1 MKVFFDSIRRRV
13 RRKKWLSAK
22 NVAGARRVREPFEG
36 AFGGPVFRYN
46 VGPKTVQPFEP
57 LRGSWGDIAGPAFAG
72 KGRVLVKVNLNSPD
86 PYPASTSPDTLAAFL
101 DFLKAEGLTDLVVGD
116 CSGVRDLPTRKVA
129 KKTGLLEAIRGKAEF
144 TAFEEGRWFTVD
156 IPGRY
161 LRKVTLPE
169 VLFESDLVVSF
180 ANIKSHGLAD
190 FSFSMKLAVGFM
202 HPSERFALHE
212 DHLQE
217 KCVELSLAVTPDLAV
232 IDGVTAMVTGGPC
245 EGERADLSV
254 FLVGRDPF
262 CVDLAAY
269 RELEGARRTM
279 ADPGNLTRNPFG
291 MRQFSHAVEIGL
303 GQAVMPEIVDIGDDS
318 IDEGKKP

>member
-1 MKVFFDSIRRRV
+1 MKGFFDSIRRRV
-13 RRKKWLSAK
+13 RRKKWLSAE
-22 NVAGARRVREPFEG
+22 NVKGARQVREPFERV
-36 AFGGPVFRYN
+36 FGGPVFRYN
-46 VGPKTVQPFEP
+46 VGPKTVKPFEP
-57 LRGSWGDIAGPAFAG
+57 LRGSWDDIAGPAFAG

-129 KKTGLLEAIRGKAEF
+129 KETGLLEAIRGRAEF
-144 TAFEEGRWFTVD
+144 TAFEEGRWFTVE

-169 VLFESDLVVSF
+169 ALFESDLVVSF

-202 HPSERFALHE
+202 HPTERFALHE

-217 KCVELSLAVTPDLAV
+217 KCVELSLAVTPDLVV
-232 IDGVTAMVTGGPC
+232 IDGRAAMVTGGPC
-245 EGERADLSV
+245 EGETADLSV

-269 RELEGARRTM
+269 RELEAARRRLGE
-279 ADPGNLTRNPFG
+279 PGNFIPDPFG
-291 MRQFSHAVEIGL
+291 MRQFAHAVSIGL
-303 GQAVMPEIVDIGDDS
+303 GKVVMPEIVDIGGDPK
-318 IDEGKKP
+318 DEGKKP